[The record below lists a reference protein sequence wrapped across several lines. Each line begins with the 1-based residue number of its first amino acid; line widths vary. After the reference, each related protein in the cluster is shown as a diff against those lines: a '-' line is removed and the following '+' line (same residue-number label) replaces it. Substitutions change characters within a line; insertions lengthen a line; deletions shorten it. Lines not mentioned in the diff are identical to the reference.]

1 MKSNKKNFEIIKAQN
16 NNLSE
21 ELNQN
26 SRMLSEE
33 KIKYNELQKIN
44 DEYKEKFGLNDDVHK
59 KEEERNKILEKN
71 MEEMKNKILLF
82 NEKNIELKN
91 SLSSYNNFNYS

>member
-1 MKSNKKNFEIIKAQN
+1 
-16 NNLSE
+16 
-21 ELNQN
+21 
-26 SRMLSEE
+26 MLSEE
-33 KIKYNELQKIN
+33 KIKFNELQKIN

-91 SLSSYNNFNYS
+91 SLSSYNNDINESLQKNEKLEIINQELKNELTKLNY

>member
-33 KIKYNELQKIN
+33 KIKFNELQKIN